1 MMEVQVE
8 VVEML
13 SSVRSQPPCCQL
25 SKFYWLQVVD
35 ELDTG

>member
-1 MMEVQVE
+1 MMGVQVE

-13 SSVRSQPPCCQL
+13 SSVHSQPPCCQL
-25 SKFYWLQVVD
+25 SKFYWLHVVG